1 MGRGSRSDFQ
11 FLAALAAVAPFC
23 AHGFKKEISGSELV
37 SIAEA
42 GHMVIVE
49 KTPAVVEAIGRLG

>member
-23 AHGFKKEISGSELV
+23 THGFKKGISGSELV

-42 GHMVIVE
+42 GRMVIVE
-49 KTPAVVEAIGRLG
+49 RASAVVEAIARLG